1 MFSKSLQWRLVSFFC
16 LIAFCLIIPVGIFL
30 NKQVEDQYYANFIKD
45 IENGFKNWNIKDTSP
60 TKEEIL
66 YELKDMGNASLF
78 YILSDTR
85 SYTLARK
92 DTGAYIYGSESLFK
106 DMGPDKATSELI
118 MSDNFLKAMKG
129 DIGDR
134 KVLRTAK
141 DNEFKDKEYF
151 DYAVP
156 IGDCILYFRY
166 YKDAWQKVLENFNRI
181 IVVSLVIALVIAFVI
196 GYMLSK
202 TITAPIVRLM
212 HKARSIAAGD
222 FDQLQEIHS
231 DDEIGKLTESFNY
244 MATSLK
250 NTLAEI
256 SREKNKIE
264 TVLNYMTDGVIAFD
278 LEGGII
284 HTNPASRKMLDIE
297 ASTGNFKDYAEK
309 YGIDFSIE
317 EVVYL
322 QSSKTREMVINTG
335 ERTIRMY
342 FAVFTDE
349 AKSPEG
355 IIAVLQDITEQH
367 RLETMRR
374 EFVANVSHEL
384 RTPLTSIKSYS
395 ETLLDGAGEDPELS
409 QKFLGV
415 INSETDRMTRIVKDL
430 LQLSK
435 LDNQQ
440 MQWRMEGISFVD
452 LVKCIV
458 ERMQI
463 DAGVKRQKLECY
475 VLGDIPPIRADKD
488 RIEQVIVNILSNS
501 IKYTP
506 EEGKI
511 IVYIGKTYN
520 EVYVKIADN
529 GIGIPEKDLPRIFE
543 RFYRVDKAR
552 SRDMG
557 GTGLGLAIAKE
568 IIEAHSGSIAISSD
582 TGKGTEVVVRLPSV
596 ATEEQI
602 LGA

>member
-1 MFSKSLQWRLVSFFC
+1 
-16 LIAFCLIIPVGIFL
+16 L
-30 NKQVEDQYYANFIKD
+30 N
-45 IENGFKNWNIKDTSP
+45 
-60 TKEEIL
+60 
-66 YELKDMGNASLF
+66 ELKAKGNASLF
-78 YILSDTR
+78 YIFGIAETR
-85 SYTLARK
+85 SYTLAEK
-92 DTGAYIYGSESLFK
+92 ATGKYLDGSEQRFK
-106 DMGPDKATSELI
+106 ADADKAWSELLK
-118 MSDNFLKAMKG
+118 SDNFRKAMTNIK
-129 DIGDR
+129 GDR
-134 KVLRTAK
+134 KMLLSSGDT
-141 DNEFKDKEYF
+141 EYF

-156 IGDCILYFRY
+156 VGDYILYFRY
-166 YKDAWQKVLENFNRI
+166 YKVAWQEILNSFNRI
-181 IVVSLVIALVIAFVI
+181 IIVSLVIALVIAFVL

-202 TITAPIVRLM
+202 TITSPIVRLM
-212 HKARSIAAGD
+212 YKARSIAAGD
-222 FDQLQEIHS
+222 FEQLQEVNS
-231 DDEIGKLTESFNY
+231 DDEIGKLTVSFNY

-256 SREKNKIE
+256 SSEKNKIE
-264 TVLNYMTDGVIAFD
+264 TILNYMTDGVIAFN
-278 LEGGII
+278 LKGEII
-284 HTNPASRKMLDIE
+284 HTNPASRNMLGIE
-297 ASTGNFKDYAEK
+297 GMAGNFKDYAEK

-317 EVVYL
+317 EVIYL
-322 QSSKTREMVINTG
+322 QSSKTREMLINAG
-335 ERTIRMY
+335 DRTIRVY

-355 IIAVLQDITEQH
+355 IIAVLQDITDQQK
-367 RLETMRR
+367 LENMRR

-395 ETLLDGAGEDPELS
+395 ETLLDGALEDPELS
-409 QKFLGV
+409 QRFLGV

-440 MQWRMEGISFVD
+440 MQWKMESVGFVN
-452 LVKCIV
+452 LIRGIV

-463 DAGVKRQKLECY
+463 DAQNKKQKLECF
-475 VLGDIPPIRADKD
+475 VLGDIPEVKADRD
-488 RIEQVIVNILSNS
+488 RLEQVVVNILSNS

-506 EEGKI
+506 DEGKI

-520 EVYVKIADN
+520 EVYVKIADS

-568 IIEAHSGSIAISSD
+568 IVEAHSGTISIASEP
-582 TGKGTEVVVRLPSV
+582 GKGTEVVVRLP
-596 ATEEQI
+596 AMLTGEQTV
-602 LGA
+602 GA